1 MNTVTIENVD
11 NKVAAAFKKMAEAIG
26 ASVSVKKEKEVKYDP
41 ELLRRIREYESGK
54 AKPIKISEEQIK
66 KVLNAVS

>member
-26 ASVSVKKEKEVKYDP
+26 ASVSVKKEKKVKYDP
-41 ELLRRIREYESGK
+41 ELLKRVKEYESGN
-54 AKPIKISEEQIK
+54 AKLVHKSLSDIQEL
-66 KVLNAVS
+66 LND